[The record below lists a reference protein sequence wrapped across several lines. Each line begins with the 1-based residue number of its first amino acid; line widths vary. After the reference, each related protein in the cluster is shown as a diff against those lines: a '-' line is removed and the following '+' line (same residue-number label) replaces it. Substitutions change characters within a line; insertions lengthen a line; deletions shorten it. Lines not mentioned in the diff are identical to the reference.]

1 MIEGATYLNILFLSQ
16 THCGIFKH
24 ETVFVMEEYLS
35 TVKLFLFRSIMPI
48 QYSFHYVLLC
58 KLGFEPKYHMD
69 GDEGIYLP
77 IFTFCLS
84 IIHQVPTITRFHCK
98 KKVWISYNFHLLE
111 SWILIEKIIILIKPN
126 SNKIIFFREDSTCIM
141 FSRPWCSIYL
151 ID

>member
-1 MIEGATYLNILFLSQ
+1 MFLSQ

-48 QYSFHYVLLC
+48 QYSFHYVCLLC

-84 IIHQVPTITRFHCK
+84 IIHQVPTITRFHFK